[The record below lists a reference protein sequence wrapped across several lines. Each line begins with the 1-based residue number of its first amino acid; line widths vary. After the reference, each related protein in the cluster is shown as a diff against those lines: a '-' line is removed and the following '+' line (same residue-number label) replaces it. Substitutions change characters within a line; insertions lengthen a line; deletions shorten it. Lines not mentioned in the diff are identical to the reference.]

1 MQGEGGL
8 ATSPATTSSSPGWCC
23 FLGFF
28 FFMCGHLGVHAA
40 DPQMCCFGGQTP
52 GQAAAPEEGVAGQ
65 GSRAK
70 VTPQR
75 LGLPGGM
82 LGAAPLPW
90 EASVE
95 LSTHKLLSKA
105 GLGAL

>member
-1 MQGEGGL
+1 MQGEGGAGHIPWDHQQHSRTVFECVCGNLGAHNPVL
-8 ATSPATTSSSPGWCC
+8 APKCAVLGAKAQISQEPLRRGW
-23 FLGFF
+23 LGR
-28 FFMCGHLGVHAA
+28 AA
-40 DPQMCCFGGQTP
+40 
-52 GQAAAPEEGVAGQ
+52 
-65 GSRAK
+65 GSGDK

-82 LGAAPLPW
+82 LGAGPLPW

-95 LSTHKLLSKA
+95 LSTHKLISKA